1 MGFRTAELMDE
12 ALLCLLENKEFS
24 YITIKEICKK
34 AGVNRSTFYLHYE
47 NTADLLAET
56 VEYLIKKFLD
66 SFQSPSPE
74 DVSQLLNAEKESLLF
89 VKQEYLIPYLHFVKE
104 NRRVFK
110 LAIEKAELLQMH
122 KTYEKLFAGIIQP
135 AMHAFKIPEVEQ
147 RYVATYY
154 INGII
159 AIIELWMQDGCK
171 DEIEW
176 IATLIEKYVR

>member
-1 MGFRTAELMDE
+1 MNKVNSKYFHTAQLMDE
-12 ALLCLLENKEFS
+12 ALLCLLESKEFS

-47 NTADLLAET
+47 NTADLLAESI
-56 VEYLIKKFLD
+56 EYLINKFHD
-66 SFQSPSPE
+66 SFLSPSPE
-74 DVSQLLNAEKESLLF
+74 EVSQLLKGKKESLLF
-89 VKQEYLIPYLHFVKE
+89 VKQEYLLPYLQFVKE

-135 AMHAFKIPEVEQ
+135 VMRAFKIPEAEQ

-154 INGII
+154 INGIM
-159 AIIELWMQDGCK
+159 AIIEPWM
-171 DEIEW
+171 
-176 IATLIEKYVR
+176 